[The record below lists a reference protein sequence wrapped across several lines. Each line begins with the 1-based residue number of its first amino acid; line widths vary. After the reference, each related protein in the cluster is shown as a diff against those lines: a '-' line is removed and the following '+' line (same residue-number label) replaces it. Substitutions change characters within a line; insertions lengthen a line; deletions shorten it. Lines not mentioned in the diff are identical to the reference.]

1 MEPYMFN
8 KSAVYA
14 SGASYKLK
22 KQYDFVY
29 LSIYTSETSKFTA
42 RVRDIFSQYKLPNV
56 HDNRILTLWG
66 YPAARFLANNAQF
79 RCLMQHIGV
88 RGYKGPPRA
97 SFTTNSFAL
106 PVSRLLHYSQ
116 NPKRN
121 ERASP

>member
-1 MEPYMFN
+1 MFN

-66 YPAARFLANNAQF
+66 TQPLGFWQTMLN
-79 RCLMQHIGV
+79 
-88 RGYKGPPRA
+88 
-97 SFTTNSFAL
+97 FA
-106 PVSRLLHYSQ
+106 V
-116 NPKRN
+116 
-121 ERASP
+121 